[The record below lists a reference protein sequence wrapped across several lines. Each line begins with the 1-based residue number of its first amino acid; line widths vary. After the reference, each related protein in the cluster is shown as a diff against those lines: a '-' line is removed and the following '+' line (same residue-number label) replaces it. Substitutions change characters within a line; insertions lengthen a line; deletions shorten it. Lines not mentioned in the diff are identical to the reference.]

1 MHYRL
6 KSGIFTLSPGF
17 TAHAYNSKNSQFS
30 VDYSDSFFKIL
41 PDFNAIIQL
50 KQSESIRFNYAM
62 RTQFTDVSKIAQG
75 LVLNNYNSIFSGDNE
90 IQNAISH
97 SFNLNYFS
105 FNLFNY
111 TNIFAR
117 IS

>member
-1 MHYRL
+1 
-6 KSGIFTLSPGF
+6 
-17 TAHAYNSKNSQFS
+17 
-30 VDYSDSFFKIL
+30 
-41 PDFNAIIQL
+41 
-50 KQSESIRFNYAM
+50 M

-117 IS
+117 ISYNKSIDQIRNLFKLYIFIKGNCDFFTFKKSSFIF